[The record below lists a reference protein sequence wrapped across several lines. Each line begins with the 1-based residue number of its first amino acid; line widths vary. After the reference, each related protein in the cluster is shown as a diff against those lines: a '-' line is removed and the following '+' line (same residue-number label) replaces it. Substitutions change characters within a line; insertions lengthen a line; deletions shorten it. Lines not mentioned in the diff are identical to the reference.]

1 MSDPQ
6 KAEYLM
12 LIRGTDWDKDL
23 SPEDLQAIMGRF
35 ERWCESLTEQGKVKG
50 ARPLEDRGKVITG
63 RNGQTVTDGPFVES
77 KEAVGGYFLL
87 AAEDENEAVALAR
100 TCPLLGLGLSVEV
113 RPIAE
118 ECLLMQ
124 QLRELPAPAA
134 V

>member
-1 MSDPQ
+1 MNEAK

-23 SPEDLQAIMGRF
+23 SPEDLQAIMERF
-35 ERWCESLTEQGKVKG
+35 GQWCEKLAEEGKVKG
-50 ARPLEDRGKVITG
+50 SRPLEDRGKVIAG

-87 AAEDENEAVALAR
+87 AVADENEAVALAR
-100 TCPLLGLGLSVEV
+100 SCPLLGLGLSVEV

-118 ECLLMQ
+118 ECLLLQ
-124 QLRELPAPAA
+124 HLREVPAPAA